1 MGFNHSKMLAQLA
14 ESMRACAR
22 NTQIQRCREE
32 EGMEQWERGIP
43 GGCEAPVAIMNAMD
57 AARAVPL
64 ANQPGPNIN
73 NANTP
78 NAAQPI

>member
-1 MGFNHSKMLAQLA
+1 MA
-14 ESMRACAR
+14 
-22 NTQIQRCREE
+22 
-32 EGMEQWERGIP
+32 QWERGIP